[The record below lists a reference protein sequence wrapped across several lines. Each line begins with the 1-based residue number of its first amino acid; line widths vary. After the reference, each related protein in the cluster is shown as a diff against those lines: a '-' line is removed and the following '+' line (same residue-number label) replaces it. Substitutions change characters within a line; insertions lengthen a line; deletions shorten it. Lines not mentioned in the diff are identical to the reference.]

1 MTQYFKKHF
10 CLTSEWYRRS
20 CFFLIDIIHTE
31 YIQIFSATVIHR
43 KHRNHKIQK
52 HAFRW
57 SLWHCSSQHYRHT
70 FFPFET
76 ALCNVFLSTAER
88 LWAFTTTRI
97 VTHLHLP
104 TKCWLCKAW
113 VRMTGGSENV
123 SSQHYPVSQSGVIIS
138 LLMAKWCSSCQEH
151 RENDCLV
158 STMFSHNS
166 NIVTHDKITKDFLG
180 IFRGRASVVW

>member
-1 MTQYFKKHF
+1 MFFSHWHHT
-10 CLTSEWYRRS
+10 YR
-20 CFFLIDIIHTE
+20 IHTNLQC
-31 YIQIFSATVIHR
+31 YRNTQKTQKPQNPKTCIQVITLALQQSALQT
-43 KHRNHKIQK
+43 
-52 HAFRW
+52 
-57 SLWHCSSQHYRHT
+57 Y

-113 VRMTGGSENV
+113 VRMTGGSENF

-166 NIVTHDKITKDFLG
+166 NIVTHDKITKDFWG